1 MIRHIGSAGGV
12 GMSTRSEKLKIGE
25 AETVYIG
32 GHQGGVEEAF
42 FPLAHM
48 DGELNYTRVN
58 HAYAANFGYEPDEMV
73 GMDLRDTVSPED
85 RDRFEQSL
93 KELTR
98 SGRAEGA
105 VRALRRDG
113 SSFHQQFIL
122 SRNAPGAGEEVDYR
136 CLMINIT
143 EKKQR
148 EKLWRLEQN
157 ILRRIA
163 VNDRAKD
170 ILEELCLEVEAV
182 LEDAACMVSLL
193 DDSGETVT
201 DCIAPGLPVA
211 FVNAGDAVPWLW
223 EAVTGGAPVITEDVV
238 QSPHWE
244 GYLDFAG
251 YRIGSFFSHPLYSK
265 DGSVRGAV
273 CVARGRTGPPTDLD
287 RELLKVAGS
296 LAGIALD
303 NSRSQKLLKRYEEMV
318 SSSRDMMAYVD
329 RNYIHKAVSISYA
342 GFYSLSRDEVVGHS
356 VPDIIGTELFNN
368 LIKARLDKSFLGES
382 GVWTS
387 WRQMDEGEPR
397 HLTTHYDPILENDEV
412 IGVVLVSRDTTETH
426 LTEQALRESEERFTL
441 AMRGL
446 NDGLWDWDPA
456 TDAMY
461 YSPTWGKMLGYTD
474 NTYVGTRD
482 DFHKLIHEEDR
493 QRVIDAMQDF
503 ATGSNDRLEI
513 EFRLRHRDGHYLDIQ
528 SRSFGVRDND
538 SGRITRVIGVNADI
552 TERKE
557 TENLLQESERRF
569 RALYDDSPAMFF
581 TLDTEG
587 GIRSVNRFGAE
598 HLGFTVPEMIGTNL
612 CELAHEDDRKMLRK
626 QLAGCLQGSNRVLP
640 RCEFRVN
647 HKYGDMIWVRATLR
661 MISRD
666 GDSEILISCEDISE
680 ARILSEQLEY
690 QAQHDSLTGLINRG
704 EFERRLRR
712 VLNSQSADNE
722 HALCYLDLDQFKI
735 INDSCGHL
743 AGDELLRRVSHKL
756 NSVVR
761 KRDTLARLG
770 GDEFAVLL
778 EHCPLDQ
785 AKRVATEILDA
796 VCALRF
802 SWEGKRF
809 APGVTIGLVPIN
821 EHSGTVT
828 DVLSAADSACY
839 AAKDAGRNR
848 VHVYHPDDS
857 ELSKRR
863 SEMQW
868 VSEINR
874 ALEEDRLCM
883 AAQPIAP
890 LAVSGPKNR
899 GKHCEVLIRM
909 RDETGEIIYPGS
921 FLPAAERYNLSVRL
935 DRWVVSAVITWLQ
948 ENPGELDSLALC
960 AINLSGHSLGD
971 AGFLDFLLE
980 KFQAEGIAADKFCFE
995 VTETAAVANLGA
1007 AIQFMT
1013 ALKSIGCSF
1022 ALDDFGTGLSSFNY
1036 LKNLPVDYLKID
1048 GSFIKEITRD
1058 PIDRAMVQSINDIG
1072 HVMGMET
1079 IAEFVESEEILQV
1092 LQEIGVDY
1100 VQGYAIGRPRMLDE
1114 GTPD

>member
-1 MIRHIGSAGGV
+1 
-12 GMSTRSEKLKIGE
+12 MSTGSDKVKIEE
-25 AETVYIG
+25 ARTGYIG
-32 GHQGGVEEAF
+32 GPQDGIEETL
-42 FPLAHM
+42 FPLAYV
-48 DGELNYTRVN
+48 DGGLNYIRVN
-58 HAYAANFGYEPDEMV
+58 RAYAGNFGYEPEEMA
-73 GMDLRDTVSPED
+73 GMSLHDTVSPED
-85 RDRFEQSL
+85 RESFEQSL
-93 KELTR
+93 CELTR

-122 SRNAPGAGEEVDYR
+122 SRNAPGNGQEDNYR

-143 EKKQR
+143 EKMQR

-163 VNDRAKD
+163 VSDKAED
-170 ILEELCLEVEAV
+170 ILEELCLDVEAV
-182 LEDAACMVSLL
+182 LEDAICFVSLL
-193 DDSGETVT
+193 DDDGGMVAAN
-201 DCIAPGLPVA
+201 IAPGLPEG
-211 FVNAGDAVPWLW
+211 FLSAGYAIPWLR
-223 EAVTGGAPVITEDVV
+223 EAVVGGVPVITEDIL
-238 QSPHWE
+238 QSPLWM
-244 GYLDFAG
+244 G
-251 YRIGSFFSHPLYSK
+251 YRDLGGGRGIGSFFSHPLYSQ

-273 CVARGRTGPPTDLD
+273 CIARSRIGPPTDLG
-287 RELLKVAGS
+287 RELLKVAES

-303 NSRSQKLLKRYEEMV
+303 NSRSQELLRRYEEMV

-329 RNYIHKAVSISYA
+329 RDYIHKAVSISYA
-342 GFYSLSRDEVVGHS
+342 GFYSLNRDEIIGRS

-368 LIKARLDKSFLGES
+368 LIKARLDKSFQGES

-387 WRQMDEGEPR
+387 WRQMDDGELR

-426 LTEQALRESEERFTL
+426 LTEQALRESEERFNL

-474 NTYVGTRD
+474 ETYVGTRE
-482 DFHKLIHEEDR
+482 DFHELVHEEDR
-493 QRVIDAMQDF
+493 QRVIDAMQNF
-503 ATGSNDRLEI
+503 AMGGNDRFEI
-513 EFRLRHRDGHYLDIQ
+513 EFRLRHRDGGYLNIQ
-528 SRSFGVRDND
+528 SRGFGVRDED
-538 SGRITRVIGVNADI
+538 SGMITRVIGVNADI

-557 TENLLQESERRF
+557 TETLLQESERRF
-569 RALYDDSPAMFF
+569 RALYDDSPTMFF
-581 TLDTEG
+581 TLDMDG
-587 GIRSVNRFGAE
+587 DIRSVNRFGAE
-598 HLGFTVPEMIGTNL
+598 HLGFTVAEMVGSNL
-612 CELAHEDDRKMLRK
+612 CEHVHEDDRKMLRK
-626 QLAGCLQGSNRVLP
+626 QLADCAQGGARAMP
-640 RCEFRVN
+640 RCEFRAY
-647 HKYGDMIWVRATLR
+647 HKYNDMIWVRAALR
-661 MISRD
+661 MSIRD
-666 GDSEILISCEDISE
+666 GDSEILVSCEDITE

-743 AGDELLRRVSHKL
+743 AGDELLRRVSYML
-756 NSVVR
+756 NRVVR

-778 EHCPLDQ
+778 EHCPLEQ
-785 AKRVATEILDA
+785 AKRVATEILDS

-809 APGVTIGLVPIN
+809 TPGVTIGLVPIN

-828 DVLSAADSACY
+828 DVLSAADAACY

-848 VHVYHPDDS
+848 VNVYHPDDS

-863 SEMQW
+863 GEMQW

-883 AAQPIAP
+883 AAQPIDSVAGSWP
-890 LAVSGPKNR
+890 GRK
-899 GKHCEVLIRM
+899 GKHYEVLIRM
-909 RDETGEIIYPGS
+909 KDETGKIIYPGS

-935 DRWVVSAVITWLQ
+935 DRWVVSAMISWLQ
-948 ENPGELDSLALC
+948 ENPDELNSLALC

-971 AGFLDFLLE
+971 TDFLDFLLE
-980 KFQAEGIAADKFCFE
+980 KFQAEGIAAEKFCFE
-995 VTETAAVANLGA
+995 ITETAAVANLGA
-1007 AIQFMT
+1007 AIQFIT
-1013 ALKSIGCSF
+1013 ALNSIGCSF

-1048 GSFIKEITRD
+1048 GSFVRGISRD
-1058 PIDRAMVQSINDIG
+1058 PLDRAMVHSINDIG

-1079 IAEFVESEEILQV
+1079 IAEFVEDEEILQI
-1092 LQEIGVDY
+1092 LREIGVDY
-1100 VQGYAIGRPRMLDE
+1100 VQGFAIGRPKMLDP
-1114 GTPD
+1114 GSPD